1 MNSDVGNKKELSL
14 SKVLSPKHI
23 WALVVGI
30 VLVGD
35 FMGWNFGIAKGG
47 TLGVLI
53 ACWVMGIM
61 YLSLGLINTEMATVI
76 PEAGGQYSMAKYFMG
91 PLASFNIGL
100 MLVFQYIMLEAADA
114 LVVGQMLKII
124 SPDINPIPFIILSLL
139 FLTFINYRGV
149 HGTLT
154 LNFFITAI
162 SIITLV
168 ILFVSVF
175 FFHGNGSLLNL
186 KHISTGLPFG
196 FIGIIGALQFG
207 LWFYLGLEGGALA
220 ANECR
225 SSSRSLPVG
234 TVVGFMTLLIAG
246 TVTWF
251 LTTGLMNTSDLATST
266 YPLFDAA
273 KLTGMSFVI
282 NALFIGTLF
291 SCLAS
296 ANGCINDASRAWYSM
311 SKDTLI
317 PDVFSALH
325 PKYKT
330 PYRAIIFM
338 LPIALV
344 FGFAGVLDQIVTFS
358 IISAILVYIF
368 TAYMIIKFRKM
379 YPLGRLKRS
388 YISPLHPFPAIIVLG
403 LCILALFGIYFG
415 YWKNL
420 LGGILF
426 YFIASIWFVKR
437 RYKFVDKK
445 IFIQKSW
452 KRPDGY

>member
-1 MNSDVGNKKELSL
+1 MHSGNETKKELTL

-47 TLGVLI
+47 TLGVII

-76 PEAGGQYSMAKYFMG
+76 PEAGGQYSMAKYIMG
-91 PLASFNIGL
+91 PLAAFNVGL

-124 SPDINPIPFIILSLL
+124 SPDIDPTPFIILSLL
-139 FLTFINYRGV
+139 LLTFINYRGV

-154 LNFFITAI
+154 LNFIITAI
-162 SIITLV
+162 SIITLA

-175 FFHGNGSLLNL
+175 FFHGADSLLNFE
-186 KHISTGLPFG
+186 HISNGLPFG
-196 FIGIIGALQFG
+196 FIGMIGALQFG

-234 TVVGFMTLLIAG
+234 TVVGFLTLLVAG
-246 TVTWF
+246 TVTW
-251 LTTGLMNTSDLATST
+251 LLSTSLLDADVLSKST

-273 KLTGMSFVI
+273 KKTGMTFVI
-282 NALFIGTLF
+282 YALFIGTLF

-296 ANGCINDASRAWYSM
+296 ANGCINDASRAWYSI
-311 SKDTLI
+311 SKDTLM
-317 PDVFSALH
+317 PEVFAVLH

-330 PYRAIIFM
+330 PYRAILFI

-368 TAYMIIKFRKM
+368 TAYMMIKFRRM
-379 YPLGRLKRS
+379 YPLGSLKRD
-388 YISPLHPFPAIIVLG
+388 YTSPLHPIPAVIVFV
-403 LCILALFGIYFG
+403 LCIAALFGIYFG

-420 LGGILF
+420 LGGLLF
-426 YFIASIWFVKR
+426 YFIASMWFVKH
-437 RYKFVDKK
+437 RYKSVNKLV
-445 IFIQKSW
+445 FIQKSW
-452 KRPDGY
+452 NRPEKF